1 MSEVNLPDGVAIEAL
16 VEQSPDAVI
25 FADRSGVIRAW
36 NAAAERIFGHS
47 RGQAIGERLDLIVP
61 ERFRE
66 AHWEGYERAIGDGE
80 TKYAG
85 QSLPT
90 RALRGDGEQFYVEL
104 SFAIVRD
111 GAGEVAG
118 ALATARDITE
128 RFEQDRKDRRRLAEL
143 EESLKEL
150 QEGGAQ

>member
-1 MSEVNLPDGVAIEAL
+1 MSDVDGPGISMEAL

-36 NAAAERIFGHS
+36 NAASERMFGHAS
-47 RGQAIGERLDLIVP
+47 EHAIGQRLDLIVP

-66 AHWEGYERAIGDGE
+66 AHWQGYARAISDGE

-90 RALRGDGEQFYVEL
+90 RALRGGGEQFYVEL
-104 SFAIVRD
+104 SFAIVRGD
-111 GAGEVAG
+111 DGEVAG

-128 RFEQDRKDRRRLAEL
+128 RFEQDRDNRRRLAEL
-143 EESLKEL
+143 EESLKEIR
-150 QEGGAQ
+150 GAT

>member
-1 MSEVNLPDGVAIEAL
+1 MTDADRPEVVAIEAL
-16 VEQSPDAVI
+16 VEQSPDAII
-25 FADRSGVIRAW
+25 FADRSGVIRVW
-36 NAAAERIFGHS
+36 NAASERIFGHS
-47 RGQAIGERLDLIVP
+47 REQALGQRLDLIVP

-90 RALRGDGEQFYVEL
+90 RALRGDDEQFYVEL

-111 GAGEVAG
+111 ATGEVVG

-128 RFEQDRKDRRRLAEL
+128 RFEQDRDNRRRLAEL
-143 EESLKEL
+143 EASLKEA
-150 QEGGAQ
+150 QGGDA

>member
-1 MSEVNLPDGVAIEAL
+1 MSSAGDADGISMQAL
-16 VEQSPDAVI
+16 VEQSPDAMV
-25 FADRSGVIRAW
+25 FADRSGVIRIW
-36 NAAAERIFGHS
+36 NAACERIFGHS
-47 RGQAIGERLDLIVP
+47 RGQAIGQRLDLIVP

-66 AHWEGYERAIGDGE
+66 AHWEGFERAIGDGE

-111 GAGEVAG
+111 DDGEVAG

-128 RFEQDRKDRRRLAEL
+128 RFEQDRSNRRRLAEL
-143 EESLKEL
+143 EQSLKEL
-150 QEGGAQ
+150 QGGGT

>member
-1 MSEVNLPDGVAIEAL
+1 MSSAGGADGISMQAL
-16 VEQSPDAVI
+16 VEQSPDAMV
-25 FADRSGVIRAW
+25 FADRSGVIRIW
-36 NAAAERIFGHS
+36 NAASERIFGHP
-47 RGQAIGERLDLIVP
+47 RAQAIGQRLDLIVP
-61 ERFRE
+61 ERFRA
-66 AHWEGYERAIGDGE
+66 AHWEGFERAIGDGE
-80 TKYAG
+80 TQYAG

-111 GAGEVAG
+111 DDGEVAG

-128 RFEQDRKDRRRLAEL
+128 RFEQDRSNRRRLAEL

-150 QEGGAQ
+150 QGGGP

>member
-1 MSEVNLPDGVAIEAL
+1 MSSAGGADGISMQVL
-16 VEQSPDAVI
+16 VEQSPDAMV
-25 FADRSGVIRAW
+25 FADRSGVIRIW
-36 NAAAERIFGHS
+36 NAASERIFGHP
-47 RGQAIGERLDLIVP
+47 REQAIGQRLDLIVP

-90 RALRGDGEQFYVEL
+90 RALRGDDEQFYVEL

-111 GAGEVAG
+111 ATGEVVG

-128 RFEQDRKDRRRLAEL
+128 RFEQDRDNRRRLAEL
-143 EESLKEL
+143 EASLKEA
-150 QEGGAQ
+150 QGGDA

>member
-1 MSEVNLPDGVAIEAL
+1 MSECKNSCKDCKCNEVSDPERRRFMGWMIGIFNGIVGI
-16 VEQSPDAVI
+16 AVI
-25 FADRSGVIRAW
+25 GPVIGFIGAPLKLRSKPIWVDVI
-36 NAAAERIFGHS
+36 G
-47 RGQAIGERLDLIVP
+47 LDEIV
-61 ERFRE
+61 
-66 AHWEGYERAIGDGE
+66 DGE

-90 RALRGDGEQFYVEL
+90 RALRGDGKQFYVEL

-111 GAGEVAG
+111 DDGKVAG

-128 RFEQDRKDRRRLAEL
+128 RFEQDRASRRRLAEL

-150 QEGGAQ
+150 QGSGT

>member
-1 MSEVNLPDGVAIEAL
+1 MSDANCPDAISMEAL

-25 FADRSGVIRAW
+25 FADSSGVIRVW
-36 NAAAERIFGHS
+36 NAASERIFGHT
-47 RGQAIGERLDLIVP
+47 REQAIGQRLDLIVP

-66 AHWEGYERAIGDGE
+66 AHWEGFERAIVDGE

-104 SFAIVRD
+104 SFAIVRND
-111 GAGEVAG
+111 EGEVAG

-128 RFEQDRKDRRRLAEL
+128 RFEQDRANRRRLAEL
-143 EESLKEL
+143 EESLKQL
-150 QEGGAQ
+150 QGNVT